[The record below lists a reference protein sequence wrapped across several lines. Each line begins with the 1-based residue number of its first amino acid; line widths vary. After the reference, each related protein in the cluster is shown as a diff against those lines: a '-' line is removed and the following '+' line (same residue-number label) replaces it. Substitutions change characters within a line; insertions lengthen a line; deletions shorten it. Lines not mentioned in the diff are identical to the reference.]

1 MTINVKGQDYE
12 LDEISITNT
21 QLDEM
26 ETTIVITRTE
36 DELRLYTSDNIYL
49 TKIKNAIKSGSLD
62 WKIID
67 IIKRNDGSISGVKA
81 IAPKTL
87 ITLRSKNRE
96 LSDEA
101 KEKAAQTLKNLH
113 ASGALKRG

>member
-1 MTINVKGQDYE
+1 MTIKVKGQDYE

-26 ETTIVITRTE
+26 ETTIVITKTE
-36 DELRLYTSDNIYL
+36 DELKLYTSDNIYL
-49 TKIKNAIKSGSLD
+49 TKIKNAIKNGSLD
-62 WKIID
+62 WKIVD

-87 ITLRSKNRE
+87 ITLRAKNRE
-96 LSDEA
+96 LSDERL
-101 KEKAAQTLKNLH
+101 ETLRQHVKKLH